1 MNNAEQSRL
10 IMIQYALR
18 LYELACKENY
28 VLITSHQECFDILW
42 DCQCALM
49 EFNEYISNGYKEKKL
64 LEGDQSLRR
73 AYAHQ
78 LLNVAR
84 SGVYLKSPDFSH
96 ITEADL
102 NKIVL
107 I

>member
-1 MNNAEQSRL
+1 MNNTEQSRL

-18 LYELACKENY
+18 LYDLAIKQDY
-28 VLITSHQECFDILW
+28 ILVTSQQDCFNILW
-42 DCQCALM
+42 DCQCALT
-49 EFNEYISNGYKEKKL
+49 EFSEYISIGQQEKRR
-64 LEGDQSLRR
+64 LEETQSLRW

-78 LLNVAR
+78 LLNVAK
-84 SGVYLKSPDFSH
+84 SGVYLKSPEFSH
-96 ITEADL
+96 ITETDL

>member
-1 MNNAEQSRL
+1 MDNTEQSRL
-10 IMIQYALR
+10 IMIQYALK
-18 LYELACKENY
+18 LYDLAVKQDY
-28 VLITSHQECFDILW
+28 VLVTSEQKCFDIIW

>member
-1 MNNAEQSRL
+1 MDNTEQSRL
-10 IMIQYALR
+10 IMIQYALK
-18 LYELACKENY
+18 LYNLAVKEDY
-28 VLITSHQECFDILW
+28 ILVTSEQKCFNIIW
-42 DCQCALM
+42 ECQCALM
-49 EFNEYISNGYKEKKL
+49 EFNEYVSIGQQEKKR
-64 LEGDQSLRR
+64 LEETQSLRW

-84 SGVYLKSPDFSH
+84 SGVYLKSPDFFH